1 MSKVFPF
8 ACDYVCRLFPAFPR
22 FSTTP
27 PPDASFHLSFLLHL
41 ALLLNQDDFFFVA
54 VAELKV
60 PIRDFRLNYL
70 REHTSSEFV

>member
-8 ACDYVCRLFPAFPR
+8 ACDYVCRLFPAFP
-22 FSTTP
+22 P
-27 PPDASFHLSFLLHL
+27 PPLPPDASFHLSFLLHL

-60 PIRDFRLNYL
+60 PIRDFRLNYF